1 MKTFDHI
8 GIAVNDLD
16 SSNLLFEKLLGVKP
30 CKNEIVPEQGV
41 SVSFFKKSDYK
52 IELISATNSKN
63 PITKFLSKR
72 GEGIHHIAFKVD
84 NIKIEVDR
92 LKKDGFIPINDKPI
106 KGGDNKIVV
115 FFHPRTTNGVLIEI
129 CEEIK

>member
-8 GIAVNDLD
+8 GIAVKDLD

-30 CKNEIVPEQGV
+30 SDNEIIPEQGV
-41 SVSFFKKSDYK
+41 NVSFFKKSDYK
-52 IELISATNSKN
+52 IELISTTDSKN
-63 PITKFLSKR
+63 PVNKFLSKR

-84 NIKIEVDR
+84 NIKTEVDR
-92 LKKDGFIPINDKPI
+92 LKKDGFIPVNEKPI
-106 KGGDNKIVV
+106 KGADNKIVV